1 MTGGRPE
8 ASDMSC
14 EATRRAVEHSNA
26 ISATFVGMPI
36 VNDPVAVTSASN
48 RHMWIYWIALVQNT
62 RHRQTTRHHY
72 ALPLR
77 HAPGQSCL
85 TKQGSATPRRALQP
99 WLHRLFAP
107 RKGHLSTAR
116 TCFPQGKQMRVL
128 SGPTKQSSATPMR
141 ALQPWFHHL
150 LASRKGLLSIAR
162 M

>member
-1 MTGGRPE
+1 MVGRPQGALAAHSGTRSAQVKEGVSVPRHCAVASCDTWLVRRSVDMTGGRPE
-8 ASDMSC
+8 TSNMSC

-26 ISATFVGMPI
+26 ISATFVCMPI
-36 VNDPVAVTSASN
+36 VNDPVAVPSASN

-72 ALPLR
+72 ALPLQ

-85 TKQGSATPRRALQP
+85 
-99 WLHRLFAP
+99 
-107 RKGHLSTAR
+107 
-116 TCFPQGKQMRVL
+116 
-128 SGPTKQSSATPMR
+128 TKQSSATPMR

-150 LASRKGLLSIAR
+150 LASRKGPLSIAR